1 MSPNT
6 EYSCAFCIISC
17 LFSLLYLH
25 LRSFSMVASLR
36 SPSSCKNTGLCRS
49 CSVTKS
55 CLTLW
60 PHGLQ
65 HARFPCASPS
75 SGICSN
81 SCSLSQWCHPT
92 ILSSVVPFFSFL
104 WSFSASGSF
113 PMSQLFASGGQ
124 SIGASVSF
132 RPMNVPSWFPLGLT
146 GLISLLSKGLS
157 RVFSSTTVWNHQ
169 FFGRRHNSKTVL
181 TKDFLP
187 CPWEK

>member
-92 ILSSVVPFFSFL
+92 ILSSVVPFSSCLQSFP
-104 WSFSASGSF
+104 ASGCV
-113 PMSQLFASGGQ
+113 PMSWLFASDGQ
-124 SIGASVSF
+124 SVGASASVL
-132 RPMNVPSWFPLGLT
+132 PINIQCWFPLGLI

-157 RVFSSTTVWNHQ
+157 RFFSNTTVQKRQ
-169 FFGRRHNSKTVL
+169 FFGTQPSLWSNSQIHTWL
-181 TKDFLP
+181 L
-187 CPWEK
+187 EKP